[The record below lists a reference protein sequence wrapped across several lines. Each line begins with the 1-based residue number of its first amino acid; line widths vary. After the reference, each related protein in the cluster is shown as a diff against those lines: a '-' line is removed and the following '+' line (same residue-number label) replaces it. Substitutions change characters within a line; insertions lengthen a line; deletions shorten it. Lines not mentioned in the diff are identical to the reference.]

1 MPTAN
6 DTTVKGHVLHHW
18 DPENPEFWERTGA
31 RIARRNLWISIISL
45 TLSFA
50 IWVLWS
56 VVTVNLDK
64 VGFRFTSN
72 QLFWLTAL
80 PALSGAT
87 LRVFYSFIVPIFGG
101 RRWTVISTL
110 SLLLPAVGMG
120 LALQDSSTS
129 YGTLLVLAALCGLGG
144 GNFSSSMANI
154 SFFYPKAKKG
164 TATGLNAG
172 IGNLGVSLAQFVVPL
187 VISSAMVGGL
197 TGDGLPYVEHGVEKM
212 LWLQNAGFVWVP
224 FIVISAI
231 LAWFGMNDIADAKAS
246 FKDQAIIFRRK
257 HNWLMCWLYVG
268 TFGSFIGFSAG
279 LALLTKSQFPD
290 VNPTQYAFLGPLVGA
305 LTRPL
310 GGWISD
316 RLKAGATVTLYTFLL
331 MALAVVGVLF
341 TLPSQGSAG
350 NFPAFLGMFILLFA
364 LSGIGN
370 GSTFRMIPVIFLT
383 ARSLDAEKT
392 PEAQRQAV
400 VQGNKEASAVLGF
413 SGAVGAY
420 GGFFIPKS
428 FGTSLDMTGS
438 VDMALYAFIVFYLSC
453 MVVTWWFYARKGA
466 RTPC

>member
-87 LRVFYSFIVPIFGG
+87 LRVFYSFMVPIFGG

-246 FKDQAIIFRRK
+246 FKDQTIIFRRK
-257 HNWLMCWLYVG
+257 HNWLMCWLYIG

-428 FGTSLDMTGS
+428 FGTSPDMTGS

>member
-87 LRVFYSFIVPIFGG
+87 LRVFYSFMVPIFGG

-120 LALQDSSTS
+120 IALQDSSTS

>member
-1 MPTAN
+1 
-6 DTTVKGHVLHHW
+6 
-18 DPENPEFWERTGA
+18 
-31 RIARRNLWISIISL
+31 
-45 TLSFA
+45 
-50 IWVLWS
+50 
-56 VVTVNLDK
+56 
-64 VGFRFTSN
+64 
-72 QLFWLTAL
+72 
-80 PALSGAT
+80 
-87 LRVFYSFIVPIFGG
+87 
-101 RRWTVISTL
+101 
-110 SLLLPAVGMG
+110 
-120 LALQDSSTS
+120 
-129 YGTLLVLAALCGLGG
+129 
-144 GNFSSSMANI
+144 
-154 SFFYPKAKKG
+154 
-164 TATGLNAG
+164 
-172 IGNLGVSLAQFVVPL
+172 
-187 VISSAMVGGL
+187 
-197 TGDGLPYVEHGVEKM
+197 
-212 LWLQNAGFVWVP
+212 
-224 FIVISAI
+224 
-231 LAWFGMNDIADAKAS
+231 
-246 FKDQAIIFRRK
+246 
-257 HNWLMCWLYVG
+257 MCWLYVG

-331 MALAVVGVLF
+331 MVLGVVGVLF
-341 TLPSQGSAG
+341 TLPSEGHAG

-383 ARSLDAEKT
+383 ARTQEAEKT

-428 FGTSLDMTGS
+428 FGTSLEATGS
-438 VDMALYAFIVFYLSC
+438 VDMALYAFIAFYLSC

>member
-87 LRVFYSFIVPIFGG
+87 LRVFYSFMVPIFGG

-246 FKDQAIIFRRK
+246 FKDQTIIFRRK

>member
-1 MPTAN
+1 MPTTN

-87 LRVFYSFIVPIFGG
+87 LRVFYSFMVPIFGG